1 MLPSFIRR
9 RPTGNETGAYL
20 ALDLGGT
27 NLRVSLVRLRGQGQ
41 WCVEAQRAWV
51 VRKEI
56 KSGDGVQLFHWMAEC
71 IASFLSHCIGEDDE
85 VASILRGP
93 SAPNSSSSSP
103 SHPSFSSSVK
113 KSQPGQPRMIPL
125 GWTFSF
131 PLDQTKLDDGKLTMW
146 NKGFTCPGVVGN
158 DVVEMLQH
166 ALHQLAIPVRVVAI
180 LNDTVG
186 ALLASGYKD
195 PNTVIGAIFGTGTN
209 VAYWEP
215 GEEGRGVEAINTEWG
230 AFDAQKVHHLPQTRY
245 DQELD
250 AATANPGDQVFEKM
264 ISGLYLGELV
274 RLILVHLVEE
284 AGLFSESQN
293 DPLFRAPEEE
303 KIPSSSTPSE
313 DEGST
318 DKQINPSSRKRQT
331 FTQEALNSRKRR
343 VTLSKNDHVLEAS
356 HPGAMFTPPGSGKP
370 DGEKEEKRAKRTLVL
385 RTRGSLGTAAVS
397 AVLLDQSPDLDQV
410 DQWLKDDLG
419 IEGTSLLDRQV
430 VRRVCEAVTRRAS
443 RLGAMSMAALLE
455 RCFKLRET
463 TDASPND
470 TPRASPVP
478 PMEYMSIGGDG
489 SVFEHL
495 PGFRSGMHEGI
506 IEILGAENGSRIRFE
521 LAKDGSGIG
530 AALAA
535 ALAVQP

>member
-1 MLPSFIRR
+1 MSPSPNNTSHSSLPSSSLEASTQRVLKDLELPTPSLLQLHKAFAASLATSLATHPHSSRELPMLPSFIRR

-85 VASILRGP
+85 
-93 SAPNSSSSSP
+93 
-103 SHPSFSSSVK
+103 
-113 KSQPGQPRMIPL
+113 PGQPRMIPL

-293 DPLFRAPEEE
+293 DPL
-303 KIPSSSTPSE
+303 
-313 DEGST
+313 
-318 DKQINPSSRKRQT
+318 
-331 FTQEALNSRKRR
+331 
-343 VTLSKNDHVLEAS
+343 
-356 HPGAMFTPPGSGKP
+356 
-370 DGEKEEKRAKRTLVL
+370 TLVL